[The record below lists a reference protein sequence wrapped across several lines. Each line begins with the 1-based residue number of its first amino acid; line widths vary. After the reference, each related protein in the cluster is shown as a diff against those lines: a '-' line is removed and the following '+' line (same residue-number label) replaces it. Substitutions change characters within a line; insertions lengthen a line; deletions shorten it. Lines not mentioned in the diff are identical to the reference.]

1 MSNSGGGGGL
11 AIFLIFIILL
21 IAGGLGYWFFGRQYI
36 CKNKKAT
43 TNVATWKPDNFGCI
57 ADTCVTTG
65 WTINTDKSDCIAP
78 AAAVLGTT
86 YTTLGTPPSMC
97 RGISTACDL
106 ASNFKNIG
114 SATTPAYSEPLSL
127 DACKTKCNTYTDCRA
142 IDYVDKSAPPA
153 AAGTT
158 GDCYYYTNTTK
169 PTNPSACV
177 GTVATTEQCYIRS

>member
-57 ADTCVTTG
+57 VDTCV
-65 WTINTDKSDCIAP
+65 DKMVVNSTNDNCVAAAP
-78 AAAVLGTT
+78 AVLGTT
-86 YTTLGTPPSMC
+86 YTTLGTPSMC
-97 RGISTACDL
+97 RGISTACGVE
-106 ASNFKNIG
+106 SNFKNIG
-114 SATTPAYSEPLSL
+114 TTTTPVWADSSSL
-127 DACKTKCNTYTDCRA
+127 VDCQKKCNTYTDCLA

-177 GTVATTEQCYIRS
+177 GPVAATDQCYIRS